1 MSAPTPKE
9 ATAADE
15 LVEALFGGPP
25 VCAKQPDLRCLPE
38 CEYGLAGPCVR
49 LRREEAMQQL
59 DDLDREPL

>member
-38 CEYGLAGPCVR
+38 CEYGLGPTPCVR
-49 LRREEAMQQL
+49 LALEAL
-59 DDLDREPL
+59 K